1 MRGKARRSDH
11 RRPGLGDSGPWWIS
25 RITCD
30 LGDDPACKEEQDLD
44 YTEEELRDILG
55 PG

>member
-1 MRGKARRSDH
+1 MSSSRNYT
-11 RRPGLGDSGPWWIS
+11 LGDSGPWWIS

-30 LGDDPACKEEQDLD
+30 LVDDPACKEEQDLD

-55 PG
+55 PD